1 MLDSAPK
8 SKAYCH
14 CFTNRLCY
22 VSATGCVTASPCDMA
37 NGFMEAYN
45 NLPDQLPLSNKS
57 IENRGFK
64 AFQSNVVK
72 L

>member
-1 MLDSAPK
+1 MVHIQNGKRHHRWILRIPHVRS
-8 SKAYCH
+8 
-14 CFTNRLCY
+14 
-22 VSATGCVTASPCDMA
+22 VTASPYDMA

-45 NLPDQLPLSNKS
+45 NLPDPLPLSNKS
-57 IENRGFK
+57 IENRGFR